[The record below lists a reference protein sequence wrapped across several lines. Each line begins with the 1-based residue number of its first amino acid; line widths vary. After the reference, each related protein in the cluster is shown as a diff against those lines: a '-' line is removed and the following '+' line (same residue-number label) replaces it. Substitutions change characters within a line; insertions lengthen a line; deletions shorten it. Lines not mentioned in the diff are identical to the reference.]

1 MHSSSRLN
9 NVDACGPCQIGYIDP
24 MHDALSRFPLL
35 VVHQSRQESSAKTG
49 LLPYRARDEA
59 EFLQNGLVSR
69 PYLIVAN
76 NYIAPAYQ
84 LHVKPAPR
92 IVITPKK
99 EIFESQVDCGA
110 S

>member
-1 MHSSSRLN
+1 MH
-9 NVDACGPCQIGYIDP
+9 VDLAKIGYIDP
-24 MHDALSRFPLL
+24 MHDALPRFPLL
-35 VVHQSRQESSAKTG
+35 VVHQSRQGFRAMTE
-49 LLPYRARDEA
+49 LLPYIVMDEA
-59 EFLQNGLVSR
+59 VFLQNGLETR

-76 NYIAPAYQ
+76 NYIAPAYR
-84 LHVKPAPR
+84 LHVKPGGILTAR